1 MKSVSKNALPRE
13 AGFLLYFYRERRE
26 QMQGGSAQRRGS
38 ISKHMLTL
46 FYYYSGRLHQD
57 SQPGEKNRQDR
68 WIFLSAL
75 LLQQFGVVC
84 SCFCCPGW
92 RVGVYIQ
99 KSSQPHTPTHPITA
113 KQALTLTATWH
124 YALYYKSLLS
134 LKEHCLHVK
143 CIWLSIQGVL

>member
-13 AGFLLYFYRERRE
+13 AGFLLYFYRERE

-46 FYYYSGRLHQD
+46 FYYYSGLRLHQD
-57 SQPGEKNRQDR
+57 SQPGEKYRQDR
-68 WIFLSAL
+68 WIFFLISSSLVLFAL
-75 LLQQFGVVC
+75 VFAVLVG
-84 SCFCCPGW
+84 GW
-92 RVGVYIQ
+92 ACTYKNQ
-99 KSSQPHTPTHPITA
+99 ASQPHTPTHPITA